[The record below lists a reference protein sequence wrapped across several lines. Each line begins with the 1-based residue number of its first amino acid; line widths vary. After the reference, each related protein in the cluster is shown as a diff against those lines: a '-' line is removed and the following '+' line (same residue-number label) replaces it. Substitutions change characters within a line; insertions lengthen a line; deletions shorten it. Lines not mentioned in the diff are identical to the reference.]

1 MRRNTL
7 KKITSATRKNWPM
20 EKRKEWQKNAEFW
33 IKIIRKGLDPYRL
46 RVTNKAIL
54 ELLKGGKRLRILDAG
69 CGEGYLARTL
79 AKLGHKV
86 WAIDFCPELI
96 KAAEKLEKKE
106 LLGVRYSLEDFRK
119 THFSNS
125 SFDVVFSHQTI
136 NEVENPERALRELYR
151 ILKKRGR
158 AILLFLHPCF
168 EVNPEFYFQKLKI
181 KKPYYLV
188 SGIKSP
194 SSYSYLH
201 LPLSE
206 WIKLLNEAGFSIKS
220 IAEPHPS
227 LALIQKDRWWKENFK
242 KPLFIL
248 IEAVKV

>member
-1 MRRNTL
+1 MRRNAL
-7 KKITSATRKNWPM
+7 KKIISATRKNWSM
-20 EKRKEWQKNAEFW
+20 EKKKEWQKNAEFW

-46 RVTNKAIL
+46 KVTNKAIL
-54 ELLKGGKRLRILDAG
+54 ELLKGDKQLRILDAG

-86 WAIDFCPELI
+86 WAIDFCPGLI
-96 KAAEKLEKKE
+96 KAAERLEKKE
-106 LLGVRYSLEDFRK
+106 LLGVKYFLEDFRK
-119 THFSNS
+119 THFLNS

-136 NEVENPERALRELYR
+136 NEVGNPKKALREFYR

-158 AILLFLHPCF
+158 VILLFLHPCF
-168 EVNPEFYFQKLKI
+168 EVDPKFYFHNLKI

-194 SSYSYLH
+194 SSYFYLH
-201 LPLSE
+201 LPLSK
-206 WIKLLNEAGFSIKS
+206 WIKLLNETEFLIKS
-220 IAEPHPS
+220 IAEPRPP
-227 LALIQKDRWWKENFK
+227 LTLIQRDRWWKENFK

-248 IEAVKV
+248 IEAIKV

>member
-1 MRRNTL
+1 MQKSWSR
-7 KKITSATRKNWPM
+7 

-33 IKIIRKGLDPYRL
+33 IKIIRRGLDPYRL
-46 RVTNKAIL
+46 KITNKAIL
-54 ELLKGGKRLRILDAG
+54 RLLKSDKKLRILDAG

-86 WAIDFCPELI
+86 WAIDFCPSLI

-106 LLGVRYSLEDFRK
+106 LLGIKYLLEDFREIHLP
-119 THFSNS
+119 TSF
-125 SFDVVFSHQTI
+125 FDVIVSHQTI
-136 NEVENPERALRELYR
+136 NEVENPQKALKEFYR

-158 AILLFLHPCF
+158 VILLFLHPCF
-168 EVNPEFYFQKLKI
+168 EVEPSFYFHKLKI
-181 KKPYYLV
+181 KKTYYLV

-194 SSYSYLH
+194 SSYFYLH
-201 LPLSE
+201 LPLSG
-206 WIKLLNEAGFSIKS
+206 WIELLNKTGFLIKRIS
-220 IAEPHPS
+220 EPHPS
-227 LALIQKDRWWKENFK
+227 RTLVQKNRWWKDNFK

>member
-1 MRRNTL
+1 MRKNILKMMTSRTRRNWL
-7 KKITSATRKNWPM
+7 REKK
-20 EKRKEWQKNAEFW
+20 KEWQKNAEFW

-46 RVTNKAIL
+46 KVTNKAIL
-54 ELLKGGKRLRILDAG
+54 ELLKGEKELRILDAG
-69 CGEGYLARTL
+69 CGEGYLARIL

-106 LLGVRYSLEDFRK
+106 LLGVKYFLGDFVK
-119 THFSNS
+119 TPFLNS

-136 NEVENPERALRELYR
+136 NEVKNPKRAFGEFYR
-151 ILKKRGR
+151 ILKKGGR

-168 EVNPEFYFQKLKI
+168 EVDPKFYFYNLKL

-194 SSYSYLH
+194 SSYFYLH
-201 LPLSE
+201 LPLSK
-206 WIKLLNEAGFSIKS
+206 WIKLLNKAGFLIKS
-220 IAEPHPS
+220 IAEPRPP
-227 LALIQKDRWWKENFK
+227 LTLIQKDRWWKENFK

-248 IEAVKV
+248 IEAIKV

>member
-1 MRRNTL
+1 MRKNILKRITL
-7 KKITSATRKNWPM
+7 KTKRNWPE
-20 EKRKEWQKNAEFW
+20 EKKKEWQENADFW

-46 RVTNKAIL
+46 KITNKAIL
-54 ELLKGGKRLRILDAG
+54 EPLKNDKNLRVLDAG
-69 CGEGYLARTL
+69 CGEGYLSRFL
-79 AKLGHKV
+79 AKLGHRV

-96 KAAEKLEKKE
+96 KAAEKLENKK
-106 LLGVRYSLEDFRK
+106 LLGIKYFLEDFRE

-125 SFDVVFSHQTI
+125 FFDAVISHQTI
-136 NEVENPERALRELYR
+136 NEVENPKKALREFYR

-158 AILLFLHPCF
+158 LILLFLHPCF
-168 EVNPEFYFQKLKI
+168 EVNPKFYFHKLKI

-194 SSYSYLH
+194 SSYFYLH

-206 WIKLLNEAGFSIKS
+206 WISLLNKAGFLIKR
-220 IAEPHPS
+220 INEPHPS
-227 LALIQKDRWWKENFK
+227 LVLIKKNTWWRKNFK
-242 KPLFIL
+242 KPLFVL